1 MNTFCFIRFGTK
13 IDPNM
18 SLTLGILS
26 SEPIEHALKTET
38 TVITVFKTDFDKN
51 ECMKSLKKHGH
62 NFVLIDI
69 TKDTA
74 EIPMS
79 VFATIGAKPVI
90 EKVPVFLHDND
101 REEYLMSKIK
111 NDGIDTLSDD
121 DHRFLQTRY

>member
-13 IDPNM
+13 IDPNV

-26 SEPIEHALKTET
+26 SEPIVQALKTET
-38 TVITVFKTDFDKN
+38 TVITVFKTDFDKK
-51 ECMKSLKKHGH
+51 ECMDSLKKHGH

-69 TKDTA
+69 TKDTV

-90 EKVPVFLHDND
+90 EKVPEFLHDND

-111 NDGIDTLSDD
+111 KEGIDTLSDD
-121 DHRFLQTRY
+121 DHKFLQSRY